1 METVL
6 VLTRQIDEQSIDDL
20 RQIGGGS
27 TQKIVGA
34 ACNSVFSLL
43 LIVIVTRGYP
53 QEKAGTFFAATT
65 LFLLIGQAS
74 EIGADEAML
83 RYIPAFRAGRRQ
95 RDLSRLISMIV
106 VPVVVV
112 ASLSALI
119 ALVFAAFLGRHL
131 GSGGTEQDAMVS
143 ALRILLPF
151 VPVIALGEVVLAA
164 TRGFQRMAPSVAIY
178 DIGLAALQALL
189 PLIALLTFRGSVRA
203 LVVAWVV
210 PYLFV
215 LVAGVFVLRRMMR
228 ARTYQPP
235 GPDELVA
242 GYWRFAVPRAA
253 ARVAQYGLRR
263 IDVVL
268 VASLAGIRD
277 AAIYTAITRL
287 ITVGTIGVQ
296 AVQQVAQPK
305 LGELFHLE
313 DRERA
318 FTVFQTSTVWLMAV
332 SWPVFVVFAVYAPVL
347 LRAFGH
353 GYTRGAST
361 LAILCISQLL
371 TVATGPVD
379 VALVQMGQS
388 SLSLFNQ
395 TVALLIDVVLCVVL
409 IPMYGLVGAG
419 IARIVALQWNNL
431 APAAQVY
438 RRARLHTIGRASVT
452 IGTAA
457 TVCFGVTGLAI
468 RARYGATATSL
479 AEVLAIG
486 IVSYG
491 AVLVIVRRS
500 AHLDLLVHTILRR
513 RQGS

>member
-1 METVL
+1 M
-6 VLTRQIDEQSIDDL
+6 LTGQIDDASTNDL

-34 ACNSVFSLL
+34 ACNSIFSLL

-83 RYIPAFRAGRRQ
+83 RYIPAFRAGHRE
-95 RDLSRLISMIV
+95 RDFYRLIRMIV
-106 VPVVVV
+106 IPVVLV

-119 ALVFAAFLGRHL
+119 ALVFAQFLGRQL
-131 GSGGTEQDAMVS
+131 GSGGTEQHAMVT

-151 VPVIALGEVVLAA
+151 VPVIALGEVILAA
-164 TRGFQRMAPSVAIY
+164 TRGFQRMAPSMLIY

-189 PLIALLTFRGSVRA
+189 PLLALLTYRGSVTA
-203 LVVAWVV
+203 LVVAWVI

-215 LVAGVFVLRRMMR
+215 LGAGLAVLQRMIW
-228 ARTYQPP
+228 ARKHVPSSD
-235 GPDELVA
+235 DELVP

-268 VASLAGIRD
+268 VASLAGVRD

-305 LGELFHLE
+305 LGELFHLA
-313 DRERA
+313 DHKRA

-353 GYTRGAST
+353 GYARGASA

-379 VALVQMGQS
+379 VALVQMGHS
-388 SLSLFNQ
+388 SMSLFNQ
-395 TVALLIDVVLCVVL
+395 TVALLIDVALCVIL
-409 IPMYGLVGAG
+409 IPIYGLMGAG

-431 APAAQVY
+431 APAMQVY
-438 RRARLHTIGRASVT
+438 RRVGLHTIGRASLT
-452 IGTAA
+452 IGAA
-457 TVCFGVTGLAI
+457 AFLCFGATGIAVRLK
-468 RARYGATATSL
+468 YGATAGSL
-479 AEVLAIG
+479 AVVLAVG

-491 AVLVIVRRS
+491 TVLVIVRRS
-500 AHLDLLVHTILRR
+500 AHLDLLVDTLLRR
-513 RQGS
+513 RAGA